1 MAEYLGHQQEAVIT
15 ATKLAKSSALPAKIA
30 LQTAGI
36 LMRGDQHATARSLL
50 ESLPYSFERSRISA
64 ARLLPPDDIAAF
76 IANAIIDNALTYHDP
91 QFVIMVPARLQLA
104 LYIEPQNDAARFF
117 LAQSWFDL
125 GQFDRART
133 ALLSI
138 DDTGLWALPGM
149 LLHNDIDIRTDNL
162 EAAIARFYEHVMRHP
177 NNAYLYKELG
187 DLYRRHEHYEQ
198 ARDNYL
204 QAKNG
209 GFETA
214 TLYRNLAIAHER
226 LDEDVQA
233 EAGFKAALQR
243 NPNDPFTLNY
253 LGYWW
258 AESGRHLDQAI
269 QLIEQAVRLRPNSG
283 FFVDSLG
290 WVHYQLGNYQL
301 AVEFLEKATILEPE
315 DALIMSHLGDAYWQT
330 ERYAEAQFK
339 WRYAAQLADDEDQ
352 QAELQTKLTSGLATT
367 GQ

>member
-1 MAEYLGHQQEAVIT
+1 
-15 ATKLAKSSALPAKIA
+15 
-30 LQTAGI
+30 
-36 LMRGDQHATARSLL
+36 
-50 ESLPYSFERSRISA
+50 LPYSFERSQISA

-76 IANAIIDNALTYHDP
+76 IANAIIDTALAYRDP

-104 LYIEPQNDAARFF
+104 LYLDPQNDAARFF
-117 LAQSWFDL
+117 LAQSWFEL

-133 ALLSI
+133 ALLAI
-138 DDTGLWALPGM
+138 DDASLWALPRM

-162 EAAIARFYEHVMRHP
+162 EAAIERFDAYVMRRP

-209 GFETA
+209 GFDTA

-226 LDEDVQA
+226 LDEDAEA

-301 AVEFLEKATILEPE
+301 AVEFLEKATMLEPE
-315 DALIMSHLGDAYWQT
+315 DALIISHLGDAYWQT

-339 WRYAAQLADDEDQ
+339 WRYAAQLADDEDL
-352 QAELQTKLTSGLATT
+352 QAELQTKLASGLAAT